1 LIYFFRGFFIFLYEL
16 YCIGLFGGVMKKRKE
31 KGLYIALTKK
41 EENMIKV
48 LKIKYAVNMSQFMRN
63 AIRNFYKK
71 MEGK

>member
-1 LIYFFRGFFIFLYEL
+1 
-16 YCIGLFGGVMKKRKE
+16 MKKRKE